1 MHVNAALA
9 NELRAWDS
17 GKPHD
22 SSMIEQAQTRGLI
35 APDPKTR
42 TGKSLTRKG
51 QDFIAK
57 WR

>member
-9 NELRAWDS
+9 NEIRAWDS

-22 SSMIEQAQTRGLI
+22 LTMIEQAQTRGLI
-35 APDPKTR
+35 APEPKTR
-42 TGKSLTRKG
+42 AGMTITRKG
-51 QDFIAK
+51 RDFIAK